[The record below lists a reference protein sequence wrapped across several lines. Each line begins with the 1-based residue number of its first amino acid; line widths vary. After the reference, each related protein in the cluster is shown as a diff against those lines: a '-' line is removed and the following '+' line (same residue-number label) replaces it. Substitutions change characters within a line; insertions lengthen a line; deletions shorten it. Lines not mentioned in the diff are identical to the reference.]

1 MSPLSL
7 FPPVQIRVI
16 TSDDQLEKA
25 EEAVATIKALLRQSR
40 RTMSPAAYAR
50 MARPWL
56 LDLQEREREILLYFS
71 GLETPEAAAPATAGT

>member
-1 MSPLSL
+1 M
-7 FPPVQIRVI
+7 I

-25 EEAVATIKALLRQSR
+25 EEAVATIKALPRQSR
-40 RTMSPAAYAR
+40 RTMSPATYGR

-71 GLETPEAAAPATAGT
+71 GLEMPEAVSPAPA